1 LARLGLGLRRI
12 RKVRKVY
19 EGLGEKYI
27 FKKYVFYR
35 TGIFYF
41 KFVEKKFL
49 KLKNGLWAAK
59 LAAFS
64 MRYFSENIY

>member
-1 LARLGLGLRRI
+1 LRRI

-49 KLKNGLWAAK
+49 KPK
-59 LAAFS
+59 F
-64 MRYFSENIY
+64 